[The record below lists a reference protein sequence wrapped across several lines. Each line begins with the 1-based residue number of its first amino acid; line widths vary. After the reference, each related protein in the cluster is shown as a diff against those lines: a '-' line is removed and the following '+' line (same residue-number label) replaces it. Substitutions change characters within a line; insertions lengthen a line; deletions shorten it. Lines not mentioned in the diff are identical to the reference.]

1 MHELSRRSETGHPIA
16 THRIVSDPTP
26 SHPSSH
32 TPAPALTLVA
42 RVHKHLDTVEDPLAG
57 PTVVLLGLGLD
68 EPVSHASSEGSA
80 SRGVSLQG
88 CVQ

>member
-1 MHELSRRSETGHPIA
+1 MHELSPAQRLGIPSQ
-16 THRIVSDPTP
+16 RIVSYLIPP
-26 SHPSSH
+26 HPIPLSH